1 MDDLL
6 GAMLS
11 GADEES
17 GEGQTGGDPL
27 GGLLGSLLGGAGAQP
42 EQGQAGGDALMDL
55 LGDLSGGGG
64 QQAGSPQG
72 AGDMGGLLGALLDGG
87 TGAGFGSLLDPVA
100 DALADKMGIPRER
113 ARAVVAFALSKLLP
127 ALLGGSEASASG
139 GRGQDVDA
147 LVAQMNSEQGID
159 GDYLRSSGIAQE
171 LAEQTG
177 LDPDTAEQSLEE
189 VFSMLG
195 QQMGEASASGPSQ
208 PQQSR
213 PQLGG
218 LDALLDN
225 WDPQTD

>member
-17 GEGQTGGDPL
+17 GEGQTGGDAL
-27 GGLLGSLLGGAGAQP
+27 GGLLGSLLSGAGAQP
-42 EQGQAGGDALMDL
+42 GQGQAGGDALMDL
-55 LGDLSGGGG
+55 LGGLSGGGG
-64 QQAGSPQG
+64 QQAGSPQAVG
-72 AGDMGGLLGALLDGG
+72 GMGGLLGALLGGG
-87 TGAGFGSLLDPVA
+87 TGTGFGSLLDPLA
-100 DALADKMGIPRER
+100 DTLADKMGIPRER

-127 ALLGGSEASASG
+127 ALLGGSAASTSG
-139 GRGQDVDA
+139 GRSQDVDA

-159 GDYLRSSGIAQE
+159 ADYLRSSGMAEE

-195 QQMGEASASGPSQ
+195 QQMGEASSQSQ